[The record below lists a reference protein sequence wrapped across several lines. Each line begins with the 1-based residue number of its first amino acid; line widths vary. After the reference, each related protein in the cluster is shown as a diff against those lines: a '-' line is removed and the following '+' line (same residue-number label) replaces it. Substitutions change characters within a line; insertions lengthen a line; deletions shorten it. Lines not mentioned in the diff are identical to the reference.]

1 MIEKKSYYTTKLQ
14 AGLGLIE
21 ETKLLLS
28 IWDSSLDTASLFQ
41 SALNS
46 GQFPHISARRL
57 KNIVAECFAPRYLV
71 EDAQPAK
78 ILKIHQKKNSP
89 VEFTQL
95 LCLYT
100 CRANSIL
107 ADFIRQ
113 VYWDKYSSGYETL
126 SIEDAKDFVIRA
138 VQDRKMIKPW
148 SETTIKK
155 VSSYLTGCCVDF
167 GLLEKI
173 RKKERRLLSFR
184 LESKI
189 STILAY
195 DLHFSGLG
203 DNAVIEHKDWAI
215 FGLEPQDVR
224 DELKRLSLKNYLMIQ
239 SAGDVTRLEWSF
251 NSMEECLDVIAQS

>member
-1 MIEKKSYYTTKLQ
+1 VIEEKNYYTSKLG
-14 AGLGLIE
+14 AGLGLID
-21 ETKLLLS
+21 ETKLLLN
-28 IWDSSLDTASLFQ
+28 IWDSSLDTPSLFR

-46 GQFPHISARRL
+46 GQFPHVSARRL
-57 KNIVAECFAPRYLV
+57 RNIIAECFAPRYLV
-71 EDAQPAK
+71 KDAQPAK
-78 ILKIHQKKNSP
+78 ILKNYQNSFSSI
-89 VEFTQL
+89 EFTQL

-113 VYWDKYSSGYETL
+113 VYWDRYSSGYEIL
-126 SIEDAKDFVIRA
+126 SNEDAKDFVVKAIHDGKT
-138 VQDRKMIKPW
+138 VKQWSESMIKN
-148 SETTIKK
+148 
-155 VSSYLTGCCVDF
+155 VSSYLTGCCADF

-203 DNAVIEHKDWAI
+203 DNAVISHKDWAI
-215 FGLEPQDVR
+215 YGLEPQDVR

-239 SAGDVTRLEWSF
+239 SAGDVTRLEWKF
-251 NSMEECLDVIAQS
+251 KSMEECLDVITQS

>member
-1 MIEKKSYYTTKLQ
+1 MIEKKNYYTSTLG
-14 AGLGLIE
+14 AGLGLID
-21 ETKLLLS
+21 ETKLLLN
-28 IWDSSLDTASLFQ
+28 IWDSSLDISLLFRT
-41 SALNS
+41 ALNS

-57 KNIVAECFAPRYLV
+57 RNIVAECFAPRYLV

-78 ILKIHQKKNSP
+78 ILKAYQNSFSSI
-89 VEFTQL
+89 EFNQL

-113 VYWDKYSSGYETL
+113 VYWDRYSSGYETL
-126 SIEDAKDFVIRA
+126 SNEDAKDFVVKAI
-138 VQDRKMIKPW
+138 QDGKTVKQWSESMIKN
-148 SETTIKK
+148 
-155 VSSYLTGCCVDF
+155 VSSYLTGCCADF

-173 RKKERRLLSFR
+173 RKKERKILPFR

-189 STILAY
+189 TTILAY
-195 DLHFSGLG
+195 DLHFSGMG

-215 FGLEPQDVR
+215 FGLESQDVR
-224 DELKRLSLKNYLMIQ
+224 CEFKQLSLKNYLMIQ

-251 NSMEECLDVIAQS
+251 KSMEECLDVIAQR

>member
-1 MIEKKSYYTTKLQ
+1 VIGKKDYYTTKLQ
-14 AGLGLIE
+14 AGLGLID
-21 ETKLLLS
+21 ETKLLLN
-28 IWDSSLDTASLFQ
+28 IWDTNLDTASLFQ

-46 GQFPHISARRL
+46 GQFPYVSARRL
-57 KNIVAECFAPRYLV
+57 RNIVAECFAPRYLV
-71 EDAQPAK
+71 NNAQPAK
-78 ILKIHQKKNSP
+78 ILKNHQNLFSSA
-89 VEFTQL
+89 ELTQL

-113 VYWDKYSSGYETL
+113 VYWDRYSSGYEIL
-126 SIEDAKDFVIRA
+126 SNEDAKDFVVRA
-138 VQDRKMIKPW
+138 VQDEKTVKPW
-148 SETTIKK
+148 SETTIKR

-167 GLLEKI
+167 GLLEKM
-173 RKKERRLLSFR
+173 RKKERKLLSFR

-224 DELKRLSLKNYLMIQ
+224 SEFKQLSLKNYLMIQ

-251 NSMEECLDVIAQS
+251 KSMEECLDVITQS